1 MLTGGVPG
9 RLATE
14 TLQPARGVTFRTRL
28 KTIDRGGLIHPVTN
42 GAAAQWEKKI
52 NAISRLRTG
61 ELLGHPYPDQVVRRH
76 RSNA

>member
-14 TLQPARGVTFRTRL
+14 TFQRARRVKFETRL
-28 KTIDRGGLIHPVTN
+28 KVTDRGGSIQPLT
-42 GAAAQWEKKI
+42 GAAAQREKKI
-52 NAISRLRTG
+52 NAISCLRTG
-61 ELLGHPYPDQVVRRH
+61 ELLRRPYLDRVVRRH